1 MIKLLFTL
9 LVLVAVEASWFGG
22 DEDTTPVEDVPAPQ
36 SEEVEEEEES
46 TEIQDYEEDESSLG
60 QAFVNVR

>member
-36 SEEVEEEEES
+36 SEEVEEEEGE
-46 TEIQDYEEDESSLG
+46 
-60 QAFVNVR
+60 